1 MDRLSEIYN
10 ELQEIRDREA
20 MKLFRLSR
28 KAMEH
33 DCPLPFCVRIRS
45 EAWALGGI
53 NPEKL
58 LDPFITWEF
67 AFKLEGQR
75 SSSQRAEV
83 VEDEY

>member
-1 MDRLSEIYN
+1 MNRLTEIYY

-20 MKLFRLSR
+20 TKLFRLSR

-33 DCPLPFCVRIRS
+33 GCSLPFCVRIRS
-45 EAWALGGI
+45 EAWALRGI

-58 LDPFITWEF
+58 LDPFIVWEF

-75 SSSQRAEV
+75 SSCQIGEV
-83 VEDEY
+83 IDDEN